1 MKIELSGDF
10 LKAED
15 CKGGEI
21 VTFLD
26 SGMPAEITSPEKKV
40 KKVVNFQV
48 KLKLGEEEVDKTYT
62 PNKTALQ
69 IFIEAWGDETEKWT
83 GRKFKITLIKV
94 NVFGDIKDSIL
105 PEPLKE
111 KESVEGVDVETIKM

>member
-15 CKGGEI
+15 VKGGEI
-21 VTFLD
+21 VMFTD
-26 SGMPAEITSPEKKV
+26 SGITAEITSPEKKV
-40 KKVVNFQV
+40 KKVVNFGV
-48 KLKLGEEEVDKTYT
+48 RINDDDKTYT

-69 IFIEAWGDETEKWT
+69 ILIEAFGDETEEWV
-83 GRKFKITLIKV
+83 GRKFKITLVKV
-94 NVFGDIKDSIL
+94 NVFGSMKNSIV

-111 KESVEGVDVETIKM
+111 KEKVDGMDVETVKM

>member
-15 CKGGEI
+15 VKGGEV

-26 SGMPAEITSPEKKV
+26 SGIPAEITSPEKKV
-40 KKVVNFQV
+40 KKVINFAV
-48 KLKLGEEEVDKTYT
+48 KIDDGKEPYEKTYT

-69 IFIEAWGDETEKWT
+69 ILIDAWEDETEDWVGK
-83 GRKFKITLIKV
+83 KFKITLVKV
-94 NVFGDIKDSIL
+94 NVFGELKNSIV

-111 KESVEGVDVETIKM
+111 KANTKGVEVETVKM

>member
-15 CKGGEI
+15 VKAGQV

-26 SGMPAEITSPEKKV
+26 SGVAAEITSPEGKV
-40 KKVVNFQV
+40 KKVVNFGV
-48 KLKLGEEEVDKTYT
+48 KLNGDEKSYT

-69 IFIEAWGDETEKWT
+69 VLIEAFGDETEEWV
-83 GRKFKITLIKV
+83 GRKFKITLVKV
-94 NVFGDIKDSIL
+94 NVFGTMKNSIV

-111 KESVEGVDVETIKM
+111 KENVDGVEVETVKM